1 MKIFND
7 VTIIIVTY
15 KSDKIIYETIDYLD
29 KNFNIIISENSNRK
43 FFKKRIENQFSNC
56 SVILTGSNLG
66 VSKAVNIALKT
77 VKTKFSLFLTPD
89 TFIKREDI
97 NKIYNL
103 ALQNKSAAIITPKNI
118 NSNFKNLYGFF
129 DTIDSEKTFKNSINK
144 NYIRVD
150 WVFGGALL
158 LNNRYLKL
166 VNYFD
171 ENFFLDFEELDLCYR
186 LRKKNYQI
194 IFSKNA
200 LMSSKAQSSV
210 SSFNKENIK
219 YQRMWHYG
227 WSSFY
232 FYRKNF
238 GFFFSIKKNFFL
250 FIKNLFKMLIYFLL
264 LNKKKSLNYFY
275 YIFGFIVSLVGKKS
289 YLRKKI

>member
-15 KSDKIIYETIDYLD
+15 KSDKIINKTISTLD

-43 FFKKRIENQFSNC
+43 FFKDRIENKFKNC
-56 SVILTGSNLG
+56 NVILTGSNLG
-66 VSKAVNIALKT
+66 VSKAINMGLKK

-89 TFIKREDI
+89 TFIKKNDI
-97 NKIYNL
+97 IKIYNL
-103 ALQNKSAAIITPKNI
+103 ALHNKNAAIIAPKNI
-118 NSNFKNLYGFF
+118 NSNFENLYGFF
-129 DTIDSEKTFKNSINK
+129 NNTDSRKNIKNSINK
-144 NYIRVD
+144 NFFRVD

-158 LNNRYLKL
+158 LNNRYLSS
-166 VNYFD
+166 VSYFD
-171 ENFFLDFEELDLCYR
+171 ENFFLDFEELDLCCR

-194 IFSKNA
+194 IFSENA
-200 LMSSKAQSSV
+200 LMSSKAQTSV
-210 SSFNKENIK
+210 STLHKDNIK

-232 FYRKNF
+232 FYKKNF
-238 GFFFSIKKNFFL
+238 GFVFSVKKNFFL
-250 FIKNLFKMLIYFLL
+250 FAKNFIKMLIYFLL
-264 LNKKKSLNYFY
+264 FKKKKALNYFY
-275 YIFGFIVSLVGKKS
+275 YIFGFIISFVGQKS